1 MRRISMSLIPFNLR
15 FSLLYLC
22 VSLLAAIKMSRN
34 PKTLILFIGI
44 AFLGLIQIMTHAM
57 AHHSFAAEFS
67 YELFGAR
74 EGEVVE
80 VLFVNPHAHI
90 FFTVKNEAGEE
101 EMWDAQSS
109 APQNLLRRGWGP
121 DTIKVGDRI
130 VVEGN
135 LGLENSNKL
144 WIITITQENGEVI
157 YASGGDN

>member
-1 MRRISMSLIPFNLR
+1 
-15 FSLLYLC
+15 
-22 VSLLAAIKMSRN
+22 MSRN
-34 PKTLILFIGI
+34 SKILILLIGI
-44 AFLGLIQIMTHAM
+44 ASLGLIQIMTHVM

-90 FFTVKNEAGEE
+90 FFAVKNESGEE
-101 EMWDAQSS
+101 ELWDAQSS
-109 APQNLLRRGWGP
+109 TPQNLLRRGWGP

-130 VVEGN
+130 IVEGN

-144 WIITITQENGEVI
+144 WVITITQENGEVI